1 MQNVPD
7 NQCPHISRDSRR
19 ISTPIPITSLT
30 LDVEEESV
38 ALAVRHHVGG
48 DAGVEAGLVGGDAL
62 EDEGLVTQDDSIG
75 HILIYSLSL

>member
-1 MQNVPD
+1 MQNFPE
-7 NQCPHISRDSRR
+7 NQCSHIFRYSKKY
-19 ISTPIPITSLT
+19 PPQPPITSLT

-48 DAGVEAGLVGGDAL
+48 DAGVEAGLLGGDGL

-75 HILIYSLSL
+75 HILINSLSL